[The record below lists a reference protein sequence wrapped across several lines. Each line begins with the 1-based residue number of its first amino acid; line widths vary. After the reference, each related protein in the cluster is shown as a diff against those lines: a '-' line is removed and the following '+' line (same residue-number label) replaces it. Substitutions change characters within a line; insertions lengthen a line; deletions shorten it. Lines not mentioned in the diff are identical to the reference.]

1 MFTNLYVMILSTIVP
16 IAVLMAALMLSQ
28 RSSMD
33 RDKLS
38 PFECG
43 FDPMKSARIPFSMRF
58 FLLTIIFL
66 VFDIEIVLLMPLVSF
81 SNLASTYPMILSISF
96 VIILIVGLFHEW
108 NQGSLEWT

>member
-1 MFTNLYVMILSTIVP
+1 MFTNLYVILLSTIVP
-16 IAVLMAALMLSQ
+16 LVVLIAALTLSQ
-28 RSSMD
+28 RSSID

-43 FDPMKSARIPFSMRF
+43 FDPIKSARIPFSIRF

-66 VFDIEIVLLMPLVSF
+66 VFDIEIVLLIPLISF
-81 SNLASTYPMILSISF
+81 SNLSSNYPLILSVAFI
-96 VIILIVGLFHEW
+96 IILIVGLFHEW